1 MKKLLALILVLV
13 MIMTLT
19 ACGGEEI
26 EITTDNWQDYL
37 EFKQIYIAED
47 EIDDFGDVVGTRPSV
62 YPMLCLK
69 DEYKGMTVSDGSDIV
84 IAYKANNVYYNCTI
98 ENGSVVIGEK
108 TEYRVEPV
116 DETIKYSTYVPALD
130 EVEDMLVN
138 DYDKVAIFQAWKI
151 NNETIGILEDFEIT
165 RIEGTLVL
173 E

>member
-1 MKKLLALILVLV
+1 MKKILVVILALV
-13 MIMTLT
+13 MMLSLT
-19 ACGGEEI
+19 ACGKEEI
-26 EITTDNWQDYL
+26 EITTDNWQDYM

-47 EIDDFGDVVGTRPSV
+47 EIDDFGDVVGTAPTA

-69 DEYKGMTVSDGSDIV
+69 DEYKDKSVSDDSSIV
-84 IAYKANNVYYNCTI
+84 IAYKANNVFYNCEI
-98 ENGSVVIGEK
+98 KDDSVVIGDKAKYAAQPIE
-108 TEYRVEPV
+108 
-116 DETIKYSTYVPALD
+116 ETIKYYTYSPNLQ

-138 DYDKVAIFQAWKI
+138 DYNKVAHFQTWVI